1 MEVVGAGTPLN
12 GYMLI
17 CFLVASHRKTAHPKY
32 CFLYIYIHCLSIVYY
47 FHIIMIWK
55 NTWINLFILNYWKY
69 VLEILSNNFNIC
81 LLNPLWPWVGS
92 WSRIFSLEFT
102 KHLAFLYL
110 QKQIHPL
117 FPTTEMF
124 FNIDSMKQILI
135 RDTFILKICLI
146 MNIY

>member
-55 NTWINLFILNYWKY
+55 NTWMNLFISNYWKY
-69 VLEILSNNFNIC
+69 VLEIVKASSLITSISVCWIHFDHELDPDPEYFPLSLPNTLPSCTFKSRFTHC
-81 LLNPLWPWVGS
+81 FLLLKC
-92 WSRIFSLEFT
+92 FS
-102 KHLAFLYL
+102 
-110 QKQIHPL
+110 
-117 FPTTEMF
+117 
-124 FNIDSMKQILI
+124 ILI
-135 RDTFILKICLI
+135 LWNK
-146 MNIY
+146 Y